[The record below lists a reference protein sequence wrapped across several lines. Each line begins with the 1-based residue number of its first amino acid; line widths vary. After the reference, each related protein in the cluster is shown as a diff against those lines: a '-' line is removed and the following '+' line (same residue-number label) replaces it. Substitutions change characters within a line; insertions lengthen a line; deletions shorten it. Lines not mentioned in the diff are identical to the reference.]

1 MSNGTK
7 ASGKTITVE
16 QYRAA
21 CRRPEIQIQ
30 TLKGLGLNKV
40 NRRRTLL
47 DTPDVRGMVHRIRH
61 LVRIVDDK
69 A

>member
-7 ASGKTITVE
+7 NSGKTITVE
-16 QYRAA
+16 QFRAA
-21 CRRPEIQIQ
+21 CRRPEIQTS

-40 NRRRTLL
+40 NRRRTLQ
-47 DTPDVRGMVHRIRH
+47 DTPEIRGMVHRIRH
-61 LVRIVDDK
+61 LVRIVEDK

>member
-1 MSNGTK
+1 MANATK
-7 ASGKTITVE
+7 GSGKTVTVE
-16 QYRAA
+16 QFRAA
-21 CRRPEIQIQ
+21 CRRPEIQTQ

-40 NRRRTLL
+40 NRRRVLL
-47 DTPDVRGMVHRIRH
+47 DTPEVRGMVHRIRH